1 MPFVSFNL
9 RSTGGGSELR
19 NSAALDGAIRGD
31 GYIPPSVALSGSTES
46 TFGVNVISIAKN
58 PLESNPSLYTYT
70 SVFDLEWALS
80 TSLVASSAS
89 PPSAAPQATRFR
101 IVVSPYGE
109 PITVLD
115 GTTIKDYDY
124 LSFTNSTQYT
134 TTLARPGD
142 WLYFGIFFEYEQT
155 ISGASA
161 SKVSWYERL
170 TTLSVQVP
178 FLHKSTESL
187 WKRIP
192 EYYRQQDEEYRN
204 TAEYINIAQSAG
216 APEGYEAYGPLYR
229 YLDLFGWELDR
240 TRSLI
245 DTLFTMK
252 DPYVA
257 KTEALERLCQLMGTE
272 IDTESLGA
280 AKARALLDNIGYL
293 RRRKGTIGCITA
305 YINALT
311 GCGATYNASLS
322 SGASAYFDVYTQRAN
337 LIPNP
342 RFVGSTNYTVGA
354 ETPGVVTVTSASAG
368 GPLTLTASSATKVAI
383 QTTWRPPINSGASA
397 NKYYM
402 SFTTSASSY
411 PSTVYGG
418 QWATGTGGASFTAWG
433 TLSASA
439 SYIEANGR
447 RYYEMPAATSGSYY
461 PVLTLRLQ
469 AGETA
474 SISQWM
480 LEPNNI
486 GAYFDGSTFVGGYT
500 RPVDPTTAGLS
511 DFRWGKNS
519 DSYSASY
526 GLRNNEFSYY
536 TLDYARVKSK
546 VTSVINNNIKPIGTT
561 IILNWNVL
569 PT

>member
-1 MPFVSFNL
+1 MALVSFTL
-9 RSTGGGSELR
+9 RSSGGGSELR
-19 NSAALDGAIRGD
+19 KAEALDSALRAD
-31 GYIPPSVALSGSTES
+31 GYIPPLVALSGTSES
-46 TFGVNVISIAKN
+46 TFSVNVLSIAKE
-58 PLESNPSLYTYT
+58 PLESNPTLYKYT
-70 SVFDLEWALS
+70 SVFDLEWSLGQA
-80 TSLVASSAS
+80 LVASVNS
-89 PPSAAPQATRFR
+89 PPSAAPQAVRFR

-115 GTTIKDYDY
+115 GTTIEDYDY
-124 LSFTNSTQYT
+124 LSFVNSTQYT

-155 ISGASA
+155 ISSV
-161 SKVSWYERL
+161 KVSWYERL

-178 FLHKSTESL
+178 FLHKSTETL
-187 WKRIP
+187 WRRIP

-204 TAEYINIAQSAG
+204 TAEYINIAQTAG
-216 APEGYEAYGPLYR
+216 APEGYASYGPLYR

-272 IDTESLGA
+272 IDTQSLGA

-293 RRRKGTIGCITA
+293 RRRKGTVGCITA

-311 GCGATYNASLS
+311 GCAATYNAGLS
-322 SGASAYFDVYTQRAN
+322 SGSSVYFDIYTQRAN

-342 RFVGSTNYTVGA
+342 RFVGTSNYMVGSEVGGA
-354 ETPGVVTVTSASAG
+354 LTVTSASAG
-368 GPLTLTASSATKVAI
+368 GPLLITAASATKVAI
-383 QTTWRPPINSGASA
+383 QSTWKPPINSGASA
-397 NKYYM
+397 NTYYM
-402 SFTTSASSY
+402 SFTAGASAY

-418 QWATGTGGASFTAWG
+418 QWATGTGGASFSAWG
-433 TLSASA
+433 SLSASA
-439 SYIEANGR
+439 SYVEANSR
-447 RYYEMPAATSGSYY
+447 RYYEMSAASAASYY
-461 PVLTLRLQ
+461 PVLTFSLQ

-474 SISQWM
+474 AISQWM
-480 LEPNNI
+480 LEPNNV
-486 GAYFDGSTFVGGYT
+486 GAYFDGSTFVGGYA
-500 RPVDPTTAGLS
+500 RPVDPTAAGLS

-526 GLRNNEFSYY
+526 ALRNNEFSYY

-546 VTSVINNNIKPIGTT
+546 VISVINNNIKPVGTT
-561 IILNWNVL
+561 VILNWNVL